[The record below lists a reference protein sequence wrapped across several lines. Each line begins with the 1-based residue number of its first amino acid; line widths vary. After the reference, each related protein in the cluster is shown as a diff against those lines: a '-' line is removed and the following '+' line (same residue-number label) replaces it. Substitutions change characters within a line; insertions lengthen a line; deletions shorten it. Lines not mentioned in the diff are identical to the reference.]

1 MDRLYDLPGL
11 GTLAKIARVKRNLAE
26 IRRKLRA
33 TAPEL
38 AELRTAALRSVCL
51 HAFRRSPFYRELW
64 SAASLREADLS
75 ALRDPS
81 ALPVVSKEQ
90 LRSAWPHGLCADPVT
105 LRRAHAI
112 RTTGSTGTPVR
123 VALDREKVL
132 FTIALFSRPSMEMH
146 LGLRLGRGL
155 HVMVR
160 SPQAIEGQALREFP
174 AAEESFLD
182 ALSPVDVLIEE
193 LNRRRPQYVLS
204 YPGIVGAIAAEARR
218 RGVALWQPEHLVFS
232 GESLTARAVASIRRS
247 FPDAVFAQAYC
258 ATEVGGIAV
267 QCHEG
272 KGLHT
277 LEYQTVV
284 EVLDDGDRPAAPGVT
299 GRIVVTDLRNRV
311 TPVIR
316 YAGLADLGAWA
327 EERCACPLAAFPLLG
342 RLDGRAAEAVRVPG
356 GPIVHQFVLTSA
368 LERLGEVAA
377 FQVRHETATRVRLL
391 LVPEPAA
398 GEARREALR
407 AEGAERLRPLLPGMT
422 IEVELVAELARE
434 PGSHKTP
441 AVVSLVPAT
450 ESPG

>member
-1 MDRLYDLPGL
+1 MDRLYDLPGV
-11 GTLAKIARVKRNLAE
+11 GALAKLARVKRDLAS
-26 IRRKLRA
+26 IRRRLRA
-33 TAPEL
+33 TAPEV
-38 AELRTAALRSVCL
+38 AELRTAALRAVCL

-64 SAASLREADLS
+64 SEAGLREADLS
-75 ALRDPS
+75 ALRDPTV
-81 ALPVVSKEQ
+81 LPVVSKEQ
-90 LRSAWPHGLCADPVT
+90 LRSAWPDGLCADPAA
-105 LRRAHAI
+105 LRRAREV

-123 VALDREKVL
+123 VALDRERVL

-160 SPQAIEGQALREFP
+160 SPEAIEGQALREFP
-174 AAEESFLD
+174 AAEEVFLD
-182 ALSPVDVLIEE
+182 ALSPVEVLIEE

-218 RGVALWQPEHLVFS
+218 RGVALWQPEHLLFS
-232 GESLTARAVASIRRS
+232 GESLTSRVVSSIRRS

-272 KGLHT
+272 TGLHT

-327 EERCACPLAAFPLLG
+327 EGRCTCPLAAYPLLA
-342 RLDGRAAEAVRVPG
+342 RLEGRAAEAIRVPG
-356 GPIVHQFVLTSA
+356 GPVVHQFALTST
-368 LERLGEVAA
+368 LERLEEVAA
-377 FQVRHETATRVRLL
+377 FQVRHEAATRVRLL
-391 LVPEPAA
+391 VVPEPAA

-407 AEGAERLRPLLPGMT
+407 AEAADFLRPLLPGIT
-422 IEVELVAELARE
+422 IEVELVPALGRE

-441 AVVSLVPAT
+441 AVVSLVPRDGGL
-450 ESPG
+450 E